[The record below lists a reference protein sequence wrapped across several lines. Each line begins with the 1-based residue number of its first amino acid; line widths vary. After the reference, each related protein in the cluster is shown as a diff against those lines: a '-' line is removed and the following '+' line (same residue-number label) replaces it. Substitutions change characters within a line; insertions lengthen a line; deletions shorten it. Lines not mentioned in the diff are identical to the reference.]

1 MEPFDRWTKIRRCFQ
16 CILWL
21 EDYHD
26 LGYLFKGD
34 TLAVVGLLG
43 LRCILWLE
51 DYHDLGYLFKGDTL
65 GVVGLL
71 GLRSLSVI

>member
-21 EDYHD
+21 EGYHNLGD
-26 LGYLFKGD
+26 L
-34 TLAVVGLLG
+34 
-43 LRCILWLE
+43 
-51 DYHDLGYLFKGDTL
+51 LFKGDTL

-71 GLRSLSVI
+71 GCEEPVSHYLTLQAEAPEEVC